1 MSARV
6 SGNTLSG
13 GKATKRPGHA
23 ARVLGDTAQGIGGCT
38 RLGKD
43 YPALRL
49 SPLRLD
55 PLCINT

>member
-13 GKATKRPGHA
+13 GTTPKRYGQA
-23 ARVLGDTAQGIGGCT
+23 VRVLGDTAQGIGGCT

-49 SPLRLD
+49 SPIQLNQ
-55 PLCINT
+55 LCINT

>member
-13 GKATKRPGHA
+13 GTAPKPHGHA
-23 ARVLGDTAQGIGGCT
+23 MRVLGDTAQGIGGYS

-43 YPALRL
+43 YPALRS
-49 SPLRLD
+49 SPIQLD
-55 PLCINT
+55 QLCNNT

>member
-13 GKATKRPGHA
+13 GTATKRPGQA
-23 ARVLGDTAQGIGGCT
+23 VRVLGDTAQGIGGCT
-38 RLGKD
+38 WLGKD
-43 YPALRL
+43 HSALRS
-49 SPLRLD
+49 SPKQLD